1 MLTKNLELN
10 NFPIKVPLSAKII
23 IKKTPKTG
31 INVYTDGKGVCSLK
45 KKIENKIKEIP
56 VIERKLFPTIFF
68 FKIKNAAIEPTNIS
82 QARLG
87 AR

>member
-10 NFPIKVPLSAKII
+10 NFPIKVSLFVKII

-31 INVYTDGKGVCSLK
+31 TKVYTDGKGVFSLK

-68 FKIKNAAIEPTNIS
+68 F
-82 QARLG
+82 
-87 AR
+87 